1 MYLLQGIFKAVA
13 QFVKEIQAGGPV
25 QKGADA
31 GAQADPSTGKS
42 EVSSTST
49 ASAAPSQVLP
59 CPAPWLK
66 HTTTFSLQV
75 RHANSANS
83 AMLFALRLCV
93 SMHLA
98 NHMKPWLLMPH
109 GFHLDIHVA
118 LK

>member
-1 MYLLQGIFKAVA
+1 M
-13 QFVKEIQAGGPV
+13 

-31 GAQADPSTGKS
+31 GAQSDPSTGKS

-49 ASAAPSQVLP
+49 ASAAPSQVMS

-66 HTTTFSLQV
+66 HTTTFSLQQ
-75 RHANSANS
+75 RHANSG
-83 AMLFALRLCV
+83 MLFALRLCV

-98 NHMKPWLLMPH
+98 NHMKPRLPMPH
-109 GFHLDIHVA
+109 GFHLDIYDA